1 VKPDLSAAEF
11 LLFEKSKKV
20 VDQALLRALNNEEEF
35 LGYQWPPHMDRQQH
49 SLIWSWFQRYC
60 CCDPEG
66 LPSDEQLSSS
76 FNKKNQQSFLK
87 QQQRRKKALVLFS
100 EKRGLG
106 KTTFATS
113 LVYGQEKW
121 YIHCKEAFNPVDF
134 DKPDAKLLLIDDFT
148 YNDSKQREMFK
159 ALMSS
164 EPTTIREAYTNKK
177 FKHGSQQL
185 FAQTTRN
192 FSSY

>member
-1 VKPDLSAAEF
+1 MNDSE
-11 LLFEKSKKV
+11 
-20 VDQALLRALNNEEEF
+20 DEF
-35 LGYQWPPHMDRQQH
+35 LGYHWPPHMDKLQH

-60 CCDPEG
+60 SLSHTQQE
-66 LPSDEQLSSS
+66 EQQETVYELSLS
-76 FNKKNQQSFLK
+76 NCNNNPL
-87 QQQRRKKALVLFS
+87 QQRRKKALVLFS

-113 LVYGQEKW
+113 LVYGREKW
-121 YIHCKEAFNPVDF
+121 YIHCKEAFNSVDF